1 MRNSKGRAIGAKILH
16 DREIE
21 QSLPT
26 YGKLK
31 EQIEAVRP
39 VAADYKQRLQKYAQD
54 EFVMPQVINNF
65 SILGSRGTG
74 KSSILKTLYQYLQA
88 QNTDP
93 TDFKKQKNILLP
105 SIVPENL
112 VDNISLMGC
121 ILGLLKETVDRISDT
136 QENHNSFCPSQP
148 CPLKK
153 KYNELMREFVQLQ
166 QPYEQISVQ
175 QFSTNSEYTR
185 TITSMLEAGNQ
196 FTVQFRH
203 FIDELLSEY
212 ADDALLFIF
221 IDDIDLSTNRC
232 GDLVKTLLSY
242 LSHPAIV
249 TVLAG
254 DISIFGE
261 ALTLDFLHKEK
272 IPDSEY
278 LQNSYLVEKTQYGH
292 DTAEEKM
299 LERKKQLAYEYLKKV
314 MPPNNRHSIV
324 NWSLSSKRNFCI
336 VQDSEENSS
345 VTLADLLDR
354 LDRHIPLLHH
364 YYGEQKDSLL
374 YYPFDTTARGLASSY
389 HAIQMLVEKLDSS
402 HTDNEEIHLDE
413 FYSDIKFLIESVVA
427 SSYQLSIHQHLI
439 FKQFLDLGST
449 LENCSIRFD
458 NFYIWSA
465 STILHTQV
473 QEQTEKTNISATP
486 VLTIKSD
493 IMIFQLF
500 VFLDWTAR
508 LLGRNDLFSQIE
520 YQKVKKMM
528 LTSLC
533 TNGYINE
540 GNLYLNKIEQNQFVA
555 ISSMSACPLSNILE
569 GYYDL
574 PFPVAIR
581 YFQSFDIPLFLNISQ
596 KEGKN
601 ISHEIYRE
609 YAIEY
614 IEVLKFYYSEE
625 GSKEKGSSCLGQ
637 YIKEHPKMLDFLENE
652 LNYSPNNLMLS
663 TLCQEYFYSE
673 SLLYKY
679 YIVSGCQY
687 SKNTAQNEVC
697 FDLNSISDDYLR
709 KQTVESI
716 PDTVTAYINSLPFQ
730 SNNTDQQNTL
740 EQPDEQNTWKQYIY
754 KEWLNFVTPSAHS
767 SKLIPFYNAY
777 LKYITKFF
785 ETNGKLAKLN
795 EHLVPKIIKAKEYKQ
810 ISIIMQID
818 EKNLWNIDHQFL
830 GEENFIS
837 IIVKYI
843 TEKLKKYEK
852 RFMPKFLPLK
862 ICISTAQNAYQTF
875 QNIYHGVSNTVAA
888 KCKKNLR
895 KILQKDSFETG
906 ITTIQYMACI
916 LILNRLIYSSA
927 WYGKEEARVLKTQL
941 ESCECDLFNYVE
953 HSVSP
958 QDINQYA
965 FWLHCYCRYQA
976 VHLTDSMYITL
987 DRASNAMQSIRDSI
1001 TANEKFLKSE
1011 YVDMFADKLGMTRTE
1026 VEMLPKLF
1034 ELPKEGSSNNDNT

>member
-1 MRNSKGRAIGAKILH
+1 MGNSKGRAIGAKILH

-439 FKQFLDLGST
+439 FGQFLELGTT
-449 LENCSIRFD
+449 LENSSIRFD
-458 NFYIWSA
+458 NFYIWLIN
-465 STILHTQV
+465 TIPELQYFG
-473 QEQTEKTNISATP
+473 QTDFSQTVSKIEP
-486 VLTIKSD
+486 E
-493 IMIFQLF
+493 IMAFQLF
-500 VFLDWTAR
+500 VFLDWICR
-508 LLGRNDLFSQIE
+508 LLGKNDTLLGDEYENTKKRILF
-520 YQKVKKMM
+520 
-528 LTSLC
+528 LLC
-533 TNGYINE
+533 INGYINE
-540 GNLYLNKIEQNQFVA
+540 ENWYLNKKEQSSFFS
-555 ISSMSACPLSNILE
+555 ISKRYISLSTILN

-574 PFPVAIR
+574 PFPAAVR
-581 YFQSFDIPLFLNISQ
+581 YFQSFDIPLFLRVAEA
-596 KEGKN
+596 KEQ
-601 ISHEIYRE
+601 ISHETYRQ
-609 YAIEY
+609 YAIAYVESL
-614 IEVLKFYYSEE
+614 EFYYGER
-625 GSKEKGSSCLGQ
+625 SSDLGQ
-637 YIKEHPKMLDFLENE
+637 YIKDKPEMLSFLENQ
-652 LNYSPNNLMLS
+652 LSYDSKNLLLS
-663 TLCQEYFYSE
+663 TLCQKYFYDE
-673 SLLYKY
+673 SFLYKN
-679 YIVSGCQY
+679 YIVSGCQHTKGTEE
-687 SKNTAQNEVC
+687 KNIVFYILTPSSN
-697 FDLNSISDDYLR
+697 NYLK
-709 KQTVESI
+709 KQTVGDI
-716 PDTVTAYINSLPFQ
+716 PDDVKQYIRNLPFKEKT
-730 SNNTDQQNTL
+730 SGD
-740 EQPDEQNTWKQYIY
+740 QNTWHDYLLAP
-754 KEWLNFVTPSAHS
+754 WLNFVTPSAYS
-767 SKLIPFYNAY
+767 NMLTPFYNAY
-777 LKYITKFF
+777 RKHTEDYYDKSKENSYDKSKENSYKLK
-785 ETNGKLAKLN
+785 KLN
-795 EHLVPKIIKAKEYKQ
+795 MYSEEELKKIESEDHDQ
-810 ISIIMQID
+810 IEIICKID
-818 EKNLWNIDHQFL
+818 EQNLWNIDQQFL

-843 TEKLKKYEK
+843 VNKLHSLEKD
-852 RFMPKFLPLK
+852 FDFTSDPL
-862 ICISTAQNAYQTF
+862 IRISQVQDAYKDF
-875 QNIYHGVSNTVAA
+875 QKTYHGVSDTIAA
-888 KCKKNLR
+888 KCKSNLDS
-895 KILQKDSFETG
+895 ILGDPSSNSFKTK
-906 ITTIQYMACI
+906 ITTAQYMACI

-941 ESCECDLFNYVE
+941 ESCECDLFDRLQD
-953 HSVSP
+953 P
-958 QDINQYA
+958 QAMNRYF

-976 VHLTDSMYITL
+976 IHLTDSMYDVL
-987 DRASNAMQSIRDSI
+987 ERAKKAMQSIQDSI
-1001 TANEKFLKSE
+1001 KANEDSFRVQ
-1011 YVDMFADKLGMTRTE
+1011 YIHTFAEKLGKKPKE
-1026 VEMLPKLF
+1026 VEQFPQLF
-1034 ELPKEGSSNNDNT
+1034 R

>member
-1 MRNSKGRAIGAKILH
+1 MGNSKGRAIGAKILH

-439 FKQFLDLGST
+439 FGQFLELGTT
-449 LENCSIRFD
+449 LENSSIRFD
-458 NFYIWSA
+458 NFYIWLIN
-465 STILHTQV
+465 TIPELQYFG
-473 QEQTEKTNISATP
+473 QTDFSQTVSKIEP
-486 VLTIKSD
+486 E
-493 IMIFQLF
+493 IMAFQLF
-500 VFLDWTAR
+500 VFLDWICR
-508 LLGRNDLFSQIE
+508 LLGKNDTLLGDEYENTKKRILF
-520 YQKVKKMM
+520 
-528 LTSLC
+528 LLC
-533 TNGYINE
+533 INGYINE
-540 GNLYLNKIEQNQFVA
+540 ENWYLNKKEQSSFFS
-555 ISSMSACPLSNILE
+555 ISKRYISLSTILN

-574 PFPVAIR
+574 PFPAAVR
-581 YFQSFDIPLFLNISQ
+581 YFQSFDIPLFLRVAEA
-596 KEGKN
+596 KEQ
-601 ISHEIYRE
+601 ISHETYRQ
-609 YAIEY
+609 YAIAYVESL
-614 IEVLKFYYSEE
+614 EFYYGER
-625 GSKEKGSSCLGQ
+625 SSDLGQ
-637 YIKEHPKMLDFLENE
+637 YIKDKPEMLSFLENQ
-652 LNYSPNNLMLS
+652 LSYDSKNLLLS
-663 TLCQEYFYSE
+663 TLCQKYFYDE
-673 SLLYKY
+673 SFLYKN
-679 YIVSGCQY
+679 YIVSGCQHTKGTEE
-687 SKNTAQNEVC
+687 KNIVFYILTPSSN
-697 FDLNSISDDYLR
+697 NYLK
-709 KQTVESI
+709 KQTVGDI
-716 PDTVTAYINSLPFQ
+716 PDDVKQYIRNLPFKEKT
-730 SNNTDQQNTL
+730 SGD
-740 EQPDEQNTWKQYIY
+740 QNTWHDYLLAP
-754 KEWLNFVTPSAHS
+754 WLNFVTPSAYS
-767 SKLIPFYNAY
+767 NMLTPFYNAY
-777 LKYITKFF
+777 RKHTEDYYDKSKENSYDKSKENSYKLK
-785 ETNGKLAKLN
+785 KLN
-795 EHLVPKIIKAKEYKQ
+795 MYSEEELKKIESEDHDQ
-810 ISIIMQID
+810 IEIICKID
-818 EKNLWNIDHQFL
+818 EQNLWNIDQQFL

-843 TEKLKKYEK
+843 VNKLHSLEKD
-852 RFMPKFLPLK
+852 FDFTSDPL
-862 ICISTAQNAYQTF
+862 IRISQVQDAYKDF
-875 QNIYHGVSNTVAA
+875 QKTYHGVSDTIAA
-888 KCKKNLR
+888 KCKSNLDS
-895 KILQKDSFETG
+895 ILGDPSSNSFKTK
-906 ITTIQYMACI
+906 ITTAQYMACI

-941 ESCECDLFNYVE
+941 ESCECDLFDRLQD
-953 HSVSP
+953 P
-958 QDINQYA
+958 QAMNRYF

-976 VHLTDSMYITL
+976 VHLTDSMYDVL
-987 DRASNAMQSIRDSI
+987 ERAKKAMQSIQDSI
-1001 TANEKFLKSE
+1001 KANEDSFRVQ
-1011 YVDMFADKLGMTRTE
+1011 YIHTFAEKLGKKPKE
-1026 VEMLPKLF
+1026 VEQFPQLF
-1034 ELPKEGSSNNDNT
+1034 R

>member
-1 MRNSKGRAIGAKILH
+1 MGNSKGRAIGAKILH

-185 TITSMLEAGNQ
+185 TITSMLKAGNQ

-292 DTAEEKM
+292 DTTEEKM

-314 MPPNNRHSIV
+314 MPPNNRHFIV

-336 VQDSEENSS
+336 VQDSEENST
-345 VTLADLLDR
+345 VTLADLLNR

-389 HAIQMLVEKLDSS
+389 HAIQTLVEKLDSS

-439 FKQFLDLGST
+439 FKQFLELGTT
-449 LENCSIRFD
+449 LENSSIRFD

-465 STILHTQV
+465 STIFHTKA
-473 QEQTEKTNISATP
+473 QEKTEETNISATP

-493 IMIFQLF
+493 IMTFQLF

-574 PFPVAIR
+574 PFPAAVR
-581 YFQSFDIPLFLNISQ
+581 YFQSFDIPLFLRAAEA
-596 KEGKN
+596 KEQ
-601 ISHEIYRE
+601 ISHEIYRQ
-609 YAIEY
+609 YAIAYVESL
-614 IEVLKFYYSEE
+614 EFYY
-625 GSKEKGSSCLGQ
+625 GKESSDLGQ
-637 YIKEHPKMLDFLENE
+637 YIKENPEMLSFLENQ
-652 LNYSPNNLMLS
+652 LNYNSENLLLT
-663 TLCQEYFYSE
+663 TLCQKYFYDE
-673 SLLYKY
+673 SFLYRN
-679 YIVSGCQY
+679 YIVSDCQHVKG
-687 SKNTAQNEVC
+687 SEEKNIVFNIQ
-697 FDLNSISDDYLR
+697 NSISENYLQ
-709 KQTVESI
+709 KQTVGDI
-716 PDTVTAYINSLPFQ
+716 PDDVKEYIRNLLKNS
-730 SNNTDQQNTL
+730 DL
-740 EQPDEQNTWKQYIY
+740 EETNPSTRNIWQDYLLAS
-754 KEWLNFVTPSAHS
+754 WLNFVTPSAYS
-767 SKLIPFYNAY
+767 NMLTPFYNAY
-777 LKYITKFF
+777 RKHTENYYDKSKENSYKLK
-785 ETNGKLAKLN
+785 KLN
-795 EHLVPKIIKAKEYKQ
+795 IYSKEELKKIESEDHDQ
-810 ISIIMQID
+810 IEIILKID
-818 EKNLWNIDHQFL
+818 EQNLWNIDQQFL

-837 IIVKYI
+837 LIVKYI
-843 TEKLKKYEK
+843 TKKLKACEEQ
-852 RFMPKFLPLK
+852 FIPKSPPSESLPLE
-862 ICISTAQNAYQTF
+862 IDISNVQKAYQDF
-875 QNIYHGVSNTVAA
+875 QKIYHGVSDTIAA
-888 KCKKNLR
+888 KCKSNLDS
-895 KILQKDSFETG
+895 ILDDPSSDSFKTK
-906 ITTIQYMACI
+906 ITTAQYMACI

-941 ESCECDLFNYVE
+941 ESCECDLFDRLQD
-953 HSVSP
+953 P
-958 QDINQYA
+958 QAMNRYF

-976 VHLTDSMYITL
+976 VHLTDSMYDIL
-987 DRASNAMQSIRDSI
+987 ERAKKAMQSIQDSI
-1001 TANEKFLKSE
+1001 KANEDSFRVQ
-1011 YVDMFADKLGMTRTE
+1011 YIHTFAEKLGKTPAEIERF
-1026 VEMLPKLF
+1026 PQWF
-1034 ELPKEGSSNNDNT
+1034 R

>member
-1 MRNSKGRAIGAKILH
+1 MGNSKGRAIGAKILH

-105 SIVPENL
+105 SIVPEHL

-249 TVLAG
+249 TILAG

-336 VQDSEENSS
+336 VQGTEENSP
-345 VTLADLLDR
+345 VTLADLLER

-465 STILHTQV
+465 STILHTKA

-574 PFPVAIR
+574 PFPAAVR
-581 YFQSFDIPLFLNISQ
+581 YFQAFDIPLFLRVAEA
-596 KEGKN
+596 KEQ
-601 ISHEIYRE
+601 ISHETYRQ
-609 YAIEY
+609 YAIAYVESL
-614 IEVLKFYYSEE
+614 EFYYGER
-625 GSKEKGSSCLGQ
+625 SSDLGQ
-637 YIKEHPKMLDFLENE
+637 YIKDKPEMLSFLENQ
-652 LNYSPNNLMLS
+652 LNYDSENLLLS
-663 TLCQEYFYSE
+663 TLCQKYFYNE
-673 SLLYKY
+673 SFLYKN
-679 YIVSGCQY
+679 YIVSGCQHVK
-687 SKNTAQNEVC
+687 SSEEKNIVFNIQ
-697 FDLNSISDDYLR
+697 DSIGENYLQ
-709 KQTVESI
+709 KQTVGDI
-716 PDTVTAYINSLPFQ
+716 PDDVKQYIRNLPFKEKT
-730 SNNTDQQNTL
+730 SGN
-740 EQPDEQNTWKQYIY
+740 QNTWHDYLLAS
-754 KEWLNFVTPSAHS
+754 WLNFVTPSAYS
-767 SKLIPFYNAY
+767 NMLTPFYNAY
-777 LKYITKFF
+777 RKHTENYYDKSKENSYKLK
-785 ETNGKLAKLN
+785 KLN
-795 EHLVPKIIKAKEYKQ
+795 IYSEEELKKIESEDHKDHDPIE
-810 ISIIMQID
+810 IILRID
-818 EKNLWNIDHQFL
+818 EQNLWNIDQQFL

-843 TEKLKKYEK
+843 VNKLHSLEKH
-852 RFMPKFLPLK
+852 FDFTSAPLE
-862 ICISTAQNAYQTF
+862 IDISNVQKAYQDF
-875 QNIYHGVSNTVAA
+875 QKIYHGVSDTIAA
-888 KCKKNLR
+888 KCKSNLLS
-895 KILQKDSFETG
+895 ILGDPSSDPFKTK
-906 ITTIQYMACI
+906 ITTAQYMACI
-916 LILNRLIYSSA
+916 LILNRLIYSNA
-927 WYGKEEARVLKTQL
+927 WYGKEEARALKTQL
-941 ESCECDLFNYVE
+941 KNCECELFE
-953 HSVSP
+953 RSQDP
-958 QDINQYA
+958 QAINRYF

-976 VHLTDSMYITL
+976 VHLTDSMYDVL
-987 DRASNAMQSIRDSI
+987 ERAKKAMQSIQDSI
-1001 TANEKFLKSE
+1001 KANEDSFKVQ
-1011 YVDMFADKLGMTRTE
+1011 YIHTFAEKLGKKPEE
-1026 VEMLPKLF
+1026 VKQLPQLF
-1034 ELPKEGSSNNDNT
+1034 R

>member
-1 MRNSKGRAIGAKILH
+1 
-16 DREIE
+16 
-21 QSLPT
+21 
-26 YGKLK
+26 
-31 EQIEAVRP
+31 
-39 VAADYKQRLQKYAQD
+39 
-54 EFVMPQVINNF
+54 
-65 SILGSRGTG
+65 
-74 KSSILKTLYQYLQA
+74 
-88 QNTDP
+88 
-93 TDFKKQKNILLP
+93 
-105 SIVPENL
+105 
-112 VDNISLMGC
+112 
-121 ILGLLKETVDRISDT
+121 
-136 QENHNSFCPSQP
+136 
-148 CPLKK
+148 
-153 KYNELMREFVQLQ
+153 MREFVQLQ

-249 TVLAG
+249 TILAG

-336 VQDSEENSS
+336 VQGTEENSP
-345 VTLADLLDR
+345 VTLADLLER

-465 STILHTQV
+465 STILHTKA

-574 PFPVAIR
+574 PFPAAVR
-581 YFQSFDIPLFLNISQ
+581 YFQAFDIPLFLRVAEA
-596 KEGKN
+596 KEQ
-601 ISHEIYRE
+601 ISHETYRQ
-609 YAIEY
+609 YAIAYVESL
-614 IEVLKFYYSEE
+614 EFYYGER
-625 GSKEKGSSCLGQ
+625 SSDLGQ
-637 YIKEHPKMLDFLENE
+637 YIKDKPEMLSFLENQ
-652 LNYSPNNLMLS
+652 LNYDSENLLLS
-663 TLCQEYFYSE
+663 TLCQKYFYNE
-673 SLLYKY
+673 SFLYKN
-679 YIVSGCQY
+679 YIVSGCQHVK
-687 SKNTAQNEVC
+687 SSEEKNIVFNIQ
-697 FDLNSISDDYLR
+697 DSIGENYLQ
-709 KQTVESI
+709 KQTVGDI
-716 PDTVTAYINSLPFQ
+716 PDDVKQYIRNLPFKEKT
-730 SNNTDQQNTL
+730 SGN
-740 EQPDEQNTWKQYIY
+740 QNTWHDYLLAS
-754 KEWLNFVTPSAHS
+754 WLNFVTPSAYS
-767 SKLIPFYNAY
+767 NMLTPFYNAY
-777 LKYITKFF
+777 RKHTENYYDKSKENSYKLK
-785 ETNGKLAKLN
+785 KLN
-795 EHLVPKIIKAKEYKQ
+795 IYSEEELKKIESEDHKDHDPIE
-810 ISIIMQID
+810 IILRID
-818 EKNLWNIDHQFL
+818 EQNLWNIDQQFL

-843 TEKLKKYEK
+843 VNKLHSLEKH
-852 RFMPKFLPLK
+852 FDFTSAPLE
-862 ICISTAQNAYQTF
+862 IDISNVQKAYQDF
-875 QNIYHGVSNTVAA
+875 QKIYHGVSDTIAA
-888 KCKKNLR
+888 KCKSNLLS
-895 KILQKDSFETG
+895 ILGDPSSDPFKTK
-906 ITTIQYMACI
+906 ITTAQYMACI
-916 LILNRLIYSSA
+916 LILNRLIYSNA
-927 WYGKEEARVLKTQL
+927 WYGKEEARALKTQL
-941 ESCECDLFNYVE
+941 KNCECELFE
-953 HSVSP
+953 RSQDP
-958 QDINQYA
+958 QAINRYF

-976 VHLTDSMYITL
+976 VHLTDSMYDVL
-987 DRASNAMQSIRDSI
+987 ERAKKAMQSIQDSI
-1001 TANEKFLKSE
+1001 KANEDSFKVQ
-1011 YVDMFADKLGMTRTE
+1011 YIHTFAEKLGKKPEE
-1026 VEMLPKLF
+1026 VKQLPQLF
-1034 ELPKEGSSNNDNT
+1034 R

>member
-1 MRNSKGRAIGAKILH
+1 MGNSKGRAIGAKILH

-439 FKQFLDLGST
+439 FGQFLELGTT
-449 LENCSIRFD
+449 LENSSIRFD
-458 NFYIWSA
+458 NFYIWLIN
-465 STILHTQV
+465 TIPELQYFG
-473 QEQTEKTNISATP
+473 QTDFSQTVSKIEP
-486 VLTIKSD
+486 E
-493 IMIFQLF
+493 IMAFQLF
-500 VFLDWTAR
+500 VFLDWICR
-508 LLGRNDLFSQIE
+508 LLGKNDTLLGDEYENTKKRILF
-520 YQKVKKMM
+520 
-528 LTSLC
+528 LLC
-533 TNGYINE
+533 INGYINE
-540 GNLYLNKIEQNQFVA
+540 ENWYLNKKEQSSFFS
-555 ISSMSACPLSNILE
+555 ISKRYISLSTILN

-574 PFPVAIR
+574 PFPAAVR
-581 YFQSFDIPLFLNISQ
+581 YFQSFDIPLFLRVAEA
-596 KEGKN
+596 KEQ
-601 ISHEIYRE
+601 ISHETYRQ
-609 YAIEY
+609 YAIAYVESL
-614 IEVLKFYYSEE
+614 EFYYGER
-625 GSKEKGSSCLGQ
+625 SSDLGQ
-637 YIKEHPKMLDFLENE
+637 YIKDKPEMLSFLENQ
-652 LNYSPNNLMLS
+652 LSYDSKNLLLS
-663 TLCQEYFYSE
+663 TLCQKYFYDE
-673 SLLYKY
+673 SFLYKN
-679 YIVSGCQY
+679 YIVSGCQHTKGTEE
-687 SKNTAQNEVC
+687 KNIVFYILTPSSN
-697 FDLNSISDDYLR
+697 NYLK
-709 KQTVESI
+709 KQTVGDI
-716 PDTVTAYINSLPFQ
+716 PDDVKQYIRNLPFKEKT
-730 SNNTDQQNTL
+730 SGD
-740 EQPDEQNTWKQYIY
+740 QNTWHDYLLAP
-754 KEWLNFVTPSAHS
+754 WLNFVTPSAYS
-767 SKLIPFYNAY
+767 NMLTPFYNAY
-777 LKYITKFF
+777 RKHTEDYYDKSKENSYDKSKENSYKLK
-785 ETNGKLAKLN
+785 KLN
-795 EHLVPKIIKAKEYKQ
+795 MYSEEELKKIESEDHDQ
-810 ISIIMQID
+810 IEIICKID
-818 EKNLWNIDHQFL
+818 EQNLWNIDQQFL

-843 TEKLKKYEK
+843 VNKLHSLEKD
-852 RFMPKFLPLK
+852 FDFTSDPL
-862 ICISTAQNAYQTF
+862 IRISQVQDAYKDF
-875 QNIYHGVSNTVAA
+875 QKTYHGVSDTIAA
-888 KCKKNLR
+888 KCKSNLDS
-895 KILQKDSFETG
+895 ILGDPSSNSFKTK
-906 ITTIQYMACI
+906 ITTAQYMACI

-941 ESCECDLFNYVE
+941 ESCECDLFDRLQD
-953 HSVSP
+953 P
-958 QDINQYA
+958 QAMNRYF

-976 VHLTDSMYITL
+976 IHLTDSMYDVL
-987 DRASNAMQSIRDSI
+987 ERAKKAMQSIQNSI
-1001 TANEKFLKSE
+1001 KANEESFRVQ
-1011 YVDMFADKLGMTRTE
+1011 YIHTFAEKLGKKPKE
-1026 VEMLPKLF
+1026 VEQFPQLF
-1034 ELPKEGSSNNDNT
+1034 R